1 MNYQFGNKA
10 PSFFVLPSLQ
20 PTPAAQTKWQE
31 PTLQHLIDAYLDR
44 HIKKGKKAEK
54 DIEEILR
61 KNARPLMH
69 KPLSAITSD
78 DAETLHQDI
87 GRRAKIIAN
96 RTIQYLRA
104 AWNKGVIW
112 NMCYGRNPFAGITR
126 FPERARNRIL
136 SADEM
141 NRLFFVLDNS
151 RNRDLRDFVYLALF
165 TGVRKAKI
173 LSMRWQDVNVPEHKW
188 RTQENKNGEDQI
200 IPLGMRELDII
211 LSRPRISQWVFPSKV
226 RRGAPIICIKEAW
239 KGLTRKAKIDDLN
252 IHDLRRSLA
261 SAMLEA
267 NVNVKIVQ
275 SAMHHKTLDTT
286 LRVYGHTSKKAELE
300 ARQLVQDQ
308 WLGQDKKAS

>member
-1 MNYQFGNKA
+1 MTYQFANKA

-20 PTPAAQTKWQE
+20 PSPASQTKWQE
-31 PTLQHLIDAYLDR
+31 PTLQELIDAYLER
-44 HIKKGKKAEK
+44 HIRKSRKAVQ
-54 DIEEILR
+54 DIEEILK

-69 KPLSAITSD
+69 KPLSSITNN

-87 GRRAKIIAN
+87 GKRAKIIAN

-112 NMCYGRNPFAGITR
+112 NMCYGRNPFAGITP
-126 FPERARNRIL
+126 FPEKARNRIL
-136 SADEM
+136 SSDEM
-141 NRLFFVLDNS
+141 NRLFFILDNS
-151 RNRDLRDFVYLALF
+151 TNRDLRDFVYLALF

-173 LSMRWQDVNVPEHKW
+173 LSMKWADVNVPERRWK
-188 RTQENKNGEDQI
+188 TQENKNGEDQV

-211 LSRPRISQWVFPSKV
+211 LSRPRTSQWVFPSKA
-226 RRGAPIICIKEAW
+226 RRGMHVTCIKEAW
-239 KGLTRKAKIDDLN
+239 KGLLRKAKIDDLN
-252 IHDLRRSLA
+252 VHDLRRSLA

-286 LRVYGHTSKKAELE
+286 LRVYGHTSKKAELQ

-308 WLGQDKKAS
+308 WLGKAS